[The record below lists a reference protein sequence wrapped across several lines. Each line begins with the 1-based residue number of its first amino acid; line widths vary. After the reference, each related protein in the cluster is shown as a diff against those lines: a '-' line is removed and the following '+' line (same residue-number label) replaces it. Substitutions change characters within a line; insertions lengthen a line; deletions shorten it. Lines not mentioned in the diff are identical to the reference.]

1 MTSRKI
7 GGNKFPQRNP
17 HFSAKQCQQNVNI
30 PRKSLTFWR
39 DERQPLKAYKRSKE
53 KNLLYLWKKK
63 DKGFVSM

>member
-17 HFSAKQCQQNVNI
+17 HFSAKESQQNVNI

-39 DERQPLKAYKRSKE
+39 DERQPLKAYKI
-53 KNLLYLWKKK
+53 L
-63 DKGFVSM
+63 